1 MIIQILMPNIPEYSE
16 VNEFF
21 ARELGLHG
29 KKINHEE
36 DEALPENCL
45 IYCNDLAHWQRRL
58 ALSRKLSV
66 SVIIGSNEYYDLS
79 RLSLINNFESIKCA
93 FIQYLP
99 NGKRIKVRSFASFI
113 LRFPPVLFQRAFY
126 GTAKMGF
133 QNYRKVAQERFN
145 VPVYP
150 FPLGYTER
158 FARELNDLGILQAS
172 RDSLFQGEHFSDFT
186 ERDKVSFFGQK
197 GSWYRRLMVKFF
209 GSLPN
214 FQMEAYS
221 SFGGF
226 TDSPRSTGYSELI
239 LRSRFVICPPGNCSS
254 QSFRYYEAIALGAIP
269 VLAET
274 SIQDWNAFD
283 YWPSNKPWKKAN
295 FDEIWKSLSS
305 LSQQELEELSL
316 ELRKFVLDQIS
327 TTKELLISCTNSSDQ
342 QSGWGPR

>member
-1 MIIQILMPNIPEYSE
+1 MPNIPEYSE

-45 IYCNDLAHWQRRL
+45 IYCNDLTHWERRL
-58 ALSRKLSV
+58 ALSRKSSV

-99 NGKRIKVRSFASFI
+99 NGKRIKARSFASFI
-113 LRFPPVLFQRAFY
+113 LRFPRVLLQRAFY

-145 VPVYP
+145 VPIYP

-158 FARELNDLGILQAS
+158 FARELKDLGILKANQ
-172 RDSLFQGEHFSDFT
+172 DSLFQGKLFSDFT
-186 ERDKVSFFGQK
+186 ERDKISFFGQK

-209 GSLPN
+209 ESHPN
-214 FQMEAYS
+214 FEIQTYS

-239 LRSRFVICPPGNCSS
+239 LKSRFVVCPPGNCSS

-269 VLAET
+269 ILAET
-274 SIQDWNAFD
+274 SIQDWNTFD
-283 YWPSNKPWKKAN
+283 YWPSNKSWKNAH
-295 FDEIWKSLSS
+295 FPDIWKSLSS
-305 LSQQELEELSL
+305 LSQPELEELSL
-316 ELRKFVLDQIS
+316 ELRKIVLDQIS
-327 TTKELLISCTNSSDQ
+327 TTRELLSSCTNHEEQHSD
-342 QSGWGPR
+342 WGSR

>member
-1 MIIQILMPNIPEYSE
+1 MPNIPEYSE

-21 ARELGLHG
+21 TRELGLYG
-29 KKINHEE
+29 EKINHEE
-36 DEALPENCL
+36 DRALPENSL

-58 ALSRKLSV
+58 ALSRKSSV

-79 RLSLINNFESIKCA
+79 RLSQINNFESIKCA

-99 NGKRIKVRSFASFI
+99 NGKRIKAGSFASFI
-113 LRFPPVLFQRAFY
+113 LRFPRVLSQRAFY

-133 QNYRKVAQERFN
+133 QKYGKVAPERFN
-145 VPVYP
+145 VPIYP

-158 FARELNDLGILQAS
+158 FARELDTLGILQAS
-172 RDSLFQGEHFSDFT
+172 RGSLFQGMHFSDFS
-186 ERDKVSFFGQK
+186 ERDKISFFGQK

-209 GSLPN
+209 ERYPN

-226 TDSPRSTGYSELI
+226 TNSPRSTGYSELI
-239 LRSRFVICPPGNCSS
+239 LKSRFVVCPPGNCSS

-283 YWPSNKPWKKAN
+283 YWPSNKPWKNSN
-295 FDEIWKSLSS
+295 FVEIWKSLSS
-305 LSQQELEELSL
+305 LSQGELEELSL
-316 ELRKFVLDQIS
+316 DLRKFVLDQIIV
-327 TTKELLISCTNSSDQ
+327 TRELLSACTNHDDKH
-342 QSGWGPR
+342 SGWGPR